1 LGDRLDYYPSNL
13 SGGQCQRVA
22 IARALVSQ
30 PRIVLGDE
38 PTAALDKESG
48 RTVVNLMR
56 QMADEHQTT
65 IILVTH
71 DNKIL
76 DIADRIIIVEDG
88 ALASKDQEQ
97 AFVARMREGGH

>member
-1 LGDRLDYYPSNL
+1 M
-13 SGGQCQRVA
+13 A

-56 QMADEHQTT
+56 KMADEHNTT

-76 DIADRIIIVEDG
+76 DVADRIIIVEDG
-88 ALASKDQEQ
+88 ALASTEQE
-97 AFVARMREGGH
+97 ASFVARMRENGS